1 MRSQTLT
8 SRGNYLGGELR
19 RPPDFDAELVSLD
32 PHSGEPVGRLQ
43 VSLHDVE
50 RAVTAASDARRA
62 WRETELATR
71 IAAVQRVAKELEARG
86 EELARRITRE
96 VGKPLWE
103 ARTEVK
109 AAIAKVG
116 VSVEEGL
123 ALVREV
129 TLEDGSSYAPAP
141 HGVLAVLGP
150 FNFPLHLMHGHVVP
164 ALLMGNTVVLKPSE
178 VAPFVGELYAEVMHA
193 AGLPAGV
200 FNLVQGGAEVG
211 AALAAH
217 PGVQGVLFTGS
228 YRAGLAIQRA
238 TLEQPGKLLALEMGG
253 KNPALVLADAPLDK
267 ALHDVAWGAYVTT
280 GQRCS
285 GTALCLVERPLLEAV
300 QAGLTRMLP
309 GIRVGDP
316 FSEVFMGP
324 LATAG
329 ARAALET
336 QLAAARSAGVEQV
349 ASSEAPSGAAY
360 APATLHRVEQFDST
374 QPYLTEELF
383 GPDLTLMPIDD
394 LEHGIEIANA
404 LPYGLSASVFT
415 ASASRFEWARGH
427 LEYGCINHNAPT
439 PGASSRLPFGG
450 VKQSGNH
457 RPAALWSSLYCSYPV
472 ATLRGGTTRPA
483 LSPGLD
489 W

>member
-8 SRGNYLGGELR
+8 SRGSYIGGDFL
-19 RPPDFDAELVSLD
+19 PPQDVDAELISLD
-32 PHSGEPVGRLQ
+32 PHSGEPVGRVA
-43 VSLHDVE
+43 VSLQAVE
-50 RAVTAASDARRA
+50 RAVAAASAARRS
-62 WRETELATR
+62 WRETTLATR
-71 IAAVQRVAKELEARG
+71 VDAMGRVAAELTLRG
-86 EELARRITRE
+86 EELAQRISRE

-103 ARTEVK
+103 ARTEVR
-109 AAIAKVG
+109 AAIAKIQI
-116 VSVEEGL
+116 SAEEGL
-123 ALVREV
+123 TLVQEV
-129 TLEDGSSYAPAP
+129 RLEDGSSYAPAP

-150 FNFPLHLMHGHVVP
+150 FNFPLHLMNGHVIP

-178 VAPFVGELYAEVMHA
+178 IAPFVGELYVEALHA
-193 AGLPAGV
+193 AGLPPGV
-200 FNLVQGGAEVG
+200 LNLVQGGAEVG

-217 PGVQGVLFTGS
+217 SDVQGVLFTGS

-238 TLEQPGKLLALEMGG
+238 TLTQPGKLLALEMGG
-253 KNPALVLADAPLDK
+253 KNPALVLADAPFDK
-267 ALHDVAWGAYVTT
+267 ALHDVAWGAYITA

-285 GTALCLVERPLLEAV
+285 GTALCFVERSLIEAV
-300 QAGLTRMLP
+300 QTRLTQMLP

-316 FSEVFMGP
+316 LEDVFMGP

-329 ARAALET
+329 ARALLEQ
-336 QLAAARSAGVEQV
+336 QLAAAHRAGIHQV
-349 ASSEAPSGAAY
+349 ATSEAPSGAAY
-360 APATLHRVEQFDST
+360 APATLHRVEEFDGAL
-374 QPYLTEELF
+374 PYLTEELF
-383 GPDLTLMPIDD
+383 GPDLALLPIDD
-394 LEHGIEIANA
+394 LEHGVALANA
-404 LPYGLSASVFT
+404 LPYGLAASVFT
-415 ASASRFEWARGH
+415 SDASAFEWARGH

-472 ATLRGGTTRPA
+472 ATLRGGVERPA